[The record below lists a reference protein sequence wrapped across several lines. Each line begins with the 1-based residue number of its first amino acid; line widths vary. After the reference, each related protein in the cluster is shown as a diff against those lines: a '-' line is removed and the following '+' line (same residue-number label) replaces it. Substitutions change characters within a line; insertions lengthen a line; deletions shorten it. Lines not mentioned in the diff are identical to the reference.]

1 MSIQEAVGQAAAW
14 EGIDPSYLDDDPAPG
29 EELNERFLEIVRYM
43 EKNGPASVRRT
54 FGVSPCEDEDCGGV
68 ILKLEAKVPG
78 AVRFDGCCA
87 TCGKYE
93 FHRAGWTSAE
103 VRDSYRAAT
112 GSVEV
117 G

>member
-1 MSIQEAVGQAAAW
+1 MSIQEAVRQAADG
-14 EGIDPSYLDDDPAPG
+14 EGIDPSYLDDDPGMG
-29 EELNERFLEIVRYM
+29 EELNGRFAEIIGYM

-54 FGVSPCEDEDCGGV
+54 FAASPCEECGEGV
-68 ILKLEAKVPG
+68 VLKLEAKVPG
-78 AVRFDGCCA
+78 AVRFDGCC
-87 TCGKYE
+87 TKCGKSE